1 MNKKLLTTILVLGVI
16 ISVGYFGT
24 SHVLANEN
32 TPGYSTLVSRIAQK
46 FNLKENDVEAV
57 FSAVRDE
64 RQVEMKAKRE
74 ESLDKAV
81 QDGVITESQK
91 VALLAKMEEHRE
103 ARGEKKEAMQKWFSD
118 QGIDASKLRSYLG
131 FGERK
136 GGPGMMMPR

>member
-64 RQVEMKAKRE
+64 RRALMKTQRE
-74 ESLDKAV
+74 EKLNQAV
-81 QDGVITESQK
+81 SDGVVTQAQK
-91 VALLAKMEEHRE
+91 TALLAKMEEHQE
-103 ARGEKKEAMQKWFSD
+103 ARGEKKEAMQKWLSD
-118 QGIDASKLRSYLG
+118 QGIDASKLRGYLG

-136 GGPGMMMPR
+136 GGSGMMMPR